1 MHTTMPRADAQSG
14 GPGTGSPR
22 VLVVDDDNTLCMILT
37 RELRKRG
44 FDVYS
49 TDSGG
54 EAVEMYCR
62 SSRRID
68 LVLLDVNMPG
78 MSGVETL
85 DALRIADPGVRC
97 CFMTADLRASTQDT
111 LLARGALAVFD
122 KPFASLAGL
131 CEALRGHAS
140 TPAAGSGTSTEEA
153 CQWRS

>member
-1 MHTTMPRADAQSG
+1 MHTTIPRADAQG
-14 GPGTGSPR
+14 VGPGTGSPR
-22 VLVVDDDNTLCMILT
+22 VLVVDDDNALRTILT

-49 TDSGG
+49 TDSGA
-54 EAVEMYCR
+54 EAVELYCR

-85 DALRIADPGVRC
+85 DALQVADPGVRC
-97 CFMTADLRASTQDT
+97 CFMTADLRASTRDT

-122 KPFASLAGL
+122 KPFASLTVL
-131 CEALRGHAS
+131 CEALRRHAS
-140 TPAAGSGTSTEEA
+140 TPAAGSGTSTEET